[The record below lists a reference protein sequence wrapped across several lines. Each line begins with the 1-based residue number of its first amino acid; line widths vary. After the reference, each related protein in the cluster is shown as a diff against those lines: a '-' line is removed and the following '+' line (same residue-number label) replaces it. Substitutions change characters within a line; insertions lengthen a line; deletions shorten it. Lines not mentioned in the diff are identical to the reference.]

1 MNTLSLKEFSNNS
14 FFGGSENSNQKVLF
28 DEGISSTVGEHA
40 KELGTHAF
48 LVSDP
53 GIHEAGHVDR
63 IKNLIQDAG
72 VQVTVYNQSIEN
84 PTESSV
90 ALCASIA
97 KEAKVDLIVGLGGG
111 SSMDTAKGCNFLLTN
126 GGKMEDYW
134 GVGKAEQP
142 MLPLIAIPTTAGT
155 GSECQS
161 FALISQDITHAK
173 MACGDP
179 KALPAVTLLDPELT
193 LSQPASVSACTGIDA
208 LAHSL
213 ESAVTRKRNDL
224 SDRHAR
230 IAFRLL
236 NQFLPIVFSEP
247 NNLKARGG
255 VLLGASHAGA
265 AIEKSMLGAAH
276 SMANPLTARYGTVHG
291 IAVGLALPLVMKF
304 NMEESECRKTYAL
317 FARVSGLSKDDCS
330 ETEGAEIL
338 IARIEEL
345 LSLSK
350 ISTYQNGMDF
360 EKSAIPELAASASK
374 QWTAS
379 FNPRPVQ
386 SVDFE
391 ILYEQLFQNS
401 LEETSISTE
410 LV

>member
-1 MNTLSLKEFSNNS
+1 MNILSLEEFSNDS
-14 FFGGSENSNQKVLF
+14 FFGGSANIKQKVLF
-28 DEGISSTVGEHA
+28 NEGISSTVGEHT

-53 GIHEAGHVDR
+53 GIHDAGHVDR
-63 IKNLIQDAG
+63 IKNLIQAAG
-72 VQVTVYNQSIEN
+72 VQVTVFDQSVEN

-90 ALCASIA
+90 ALCACIA

-213 ESAVTRKRNDL
+213 ESAVTRKRSDL
-224 SDRHAR
+224 SDRHAM

-236 NQFLPIVFSEP
+236 NQFLPIVFSNP

-265 AIEKSMLGAAH
+265 AIEQSMLGAAH
-276 SMANPLTARYGTVHG
+276 SMANPLTAKYGTIHG
-291 IAVGLALPLVMKF
+291 IAVGLSLPLVMKF
-304 NMEESECRKTYAL
+304 NMEKSECRKTYAN
-317 FARVSGLSKDDCS
+317 FARVSGLSKADCS

-338 IARIEEL
+338 ISRIEEL
-345 LSLSK
+345 LSLFK

-379 FNPRPVQ
+379 FNPRLVQ
-386 SVDFE
+386 AGDFE

-401 LEETSISTE
+401 LENSTLSTE
-410 LV
+410 VV

>member
-1 MNTLSLKEFSNNS
+1 MNTLSLEEFSNDS
-14 FFGGSENSNQKVLF
+14 FFGGGANINQKVLF
-28 DEGISSTVGEHA
+28 SEGISSTVGEHA
-40 KELGTHAF
+40 KTFGTHAF

-53 GIHEAGHVDR
+53 GIREAGHVDR
-63 IKNLIQDAG
+63 VKNLIQDAG
-72 VQVTVYNQSIEN
+72 VQVTVFDQSIEN

-111 SSMDTAKGCNFLLTN
+111 SSMDTAKGCNFILTN
-126 GGKMEDYW
+126 GGKMENYW

-161 FALISQDITHAK
+161 FALISQDKTHAK

-213 ESAVTRKRNDL
+213 ESAVTRKRTDL

-236 NQFLPIVFSEP
+236 NQFLPIVFSDP

-265 AIEKSMLGAAH
+265 AIEQSMLGAAH
-276 SMANPLTARYGTVHG
+276 SMANPLTARYGTIHG
-291 IAVGLALPLVMKF
+291 IAVGLALPLVIKF
-304 NMEESECRKTYAL
+304 NIEESQCRTTYAN
-317 FARVSGLSKDDCS
+317 FAQVSGLSKDHCS

-338 IARIEEL
+338 ISRIEEL

-360 EKSAIPELAASASK
+360 EKSAIPELAAYASK

-386 SVDFE
+386 AVDFE
-391 ILYEQLFQNS
+391 ILYEQLFQNF

>member
-1 MNTLSLKEFSNNS
+1 
-14 FFGGSENSNQKVLF
+14 
-28 DEGISSTVGEHA
+28 
-40 KELGTHAF
+40 
-48 LVSDP
+48 
-53 GIHEAGHVDR
+53 
-63 IKNLIQDAG
+63 
-72 VQVTVYNQSIEN
+72 
-84 PTESSV
+84 
-90 ALCASIA
+90 
-97 KEAKVDLIVGLGGG
+97 
-111 SSMDTAKGCNFLLTN
+111 
-126 GGKMEDYW
+126 
-134 GVGKAEQP
+134 

-161 FALISQDITHAK
+161 FALISQDKTHAK
-173 MACGDP
+173 MACGDS

-213 ESAVTRKRNDL
+213 ESAVTRKRTDL

-236 NQFLPIVFSEP
+236 NQFLPIVFSDP
-247 NNLKARGG
+247 NNLRARGG

-265 AIEKSMLGAAH
+265 AIEQSMLGAAH
-276 SMANPLTARYGTVHG
+276 SMANPLTAKYGTIHG
-291 IAVGLALPLVMKF
+291 IAVGLALPLVIKF
-304 NMEESECRKTYAL
+304 NMEESECCKTYAN

-330 ETEGAEIL
+330 EMEGAEIL
-338 IARIEEL
+338 VSRIEDL

-360 EKSAIPELAASASK
+360 EKSAIPKLATSASK

-386 SVDFE
+386 AVDFE
-391 ILYEQLFQNS
+391 VLYEQLFQNS
-401 LEETSISTE
+401 LEDSSIITE
-410 LV
+410 VV

>member
-1 MNTLSLKEFSNNS
+1 MNILSLEEFANDS
-14 FFGGSENSNQKVLF
+14 FFGGSANIKQKVLF
-28 DEGISSTVGEHA
+28 NEGISSTVGEHA

-53 GIHEAGHVDR
+53 GIHDAGHVDR
-63 IKNLIQDAG
+63 IKNLIQAAG
-72 VQVTVYNQSIEN
+72 VQVTVFDQSVEN

-90 ALCASIA
+90 ALCAYIA

-213 ESAVTRKRNDL
+213 ESAVTCKRSDL
-224 SDRHAR
+224 SDRHAM

-236 NQFLPIVFSEP
+236 NQFLPIVFSNP

-265 AIEKSMLGAAH
+265 AIEQSMLGAAH
-276 SMANPLTARYGTVHG
+276 SMANPLTAKYGTIHG
-291 IAVGLALPLVMKF
+291 IAVGLSLPLVMKF
-304 NMEESECRKTYAL
+304 NMEESECRKTYAN
-317 FARVSGLSKDDCS
+317 FARVSGLSKADCS

-338 IARIEEL
+338 ISRIEEL
-345 LSLSK
+345 LSLFK

-379 FNPRPVQ
+379 FNPRLVQ
-386 SVDFE
+386 AGDFE

-401 LEETSISTE
+401 LENSSLSTE
-410 LV
+410 VV